1 MTASIAFV
9 GGQVLTGDDDEPIP
23 SGTVV
28 VTGSVVTA
36 VGPAADVDIPAGA
49 RIVDCGGRTVLPG
62 LVDCHEHLLGRS
74 RYGEGT
80 TEIHEPDATWA
91 VVMAH
96 YAADCL
102 ARGVTTVRVVGS
114 HHGNDLAIRTSFREG
129 YLASPR
135 MYCAGEA
142 ITMTG
147 GHGRGAGVEADGP
160 DACMRAARAQL
171 ARGADLLKVMTSG
184 GVGTVHPGEDPTH
197 PELTVPEVAAIV
209 TVATAARTY
218 VTAHADGE
226 EGIGIALD
234 AGVRCIEHGIYLT
247 PDQAAFMAA
256 NDVRLVPTLS
266 TIANMWRRGEEWG
279 LPAEWIEIAER
290 VTAVHRESFRNA
302 LDAGVRY
309 GTGTDGYGEI
319 VEEILEF
326 TTYGV
331 TPMRAI
337 QAATRDSAQ
346 IAAPGARFGVLAEGW
361 LADVLVVDGDPL
373 ADIAALR
380 SVVHVM
386 TEGRLVVT
394 ADGPLASR

>member
-1 MTASIAFV
+1 
-9 GGQVLTGDDDEPIP
+9 
-23 SGTVV
+23 
-28 VTGSVVTA
+28 
-36 VGPAADVDIPAGA
+36 
-49 RIVDCGGRTVLPG
+49 
-62 LVDCHEHLLGRS
+62 
-74 RYGEGT
+74 
-80 TEIHEPDATWA
+80 
-91 VVMAH
+91 
-96 YAADCL
+96 
-102 ARGVTTVRVVGS
+102 
-114 HHGNDLAIRTSFREG
+114 
-129 YLASPR
+129 
-135 MYCAGEA
+135 
-142 ITMTG
+142 
-147 GHGRGAGVEADGP
+147 
-160 DACMRAARAQL
+160 
-171 ARGADLLKVMTSG
+171 
-184 GVGTVHPGEDPTH
+184 
-197 PELTVPEVAAIV
+197 
-209 TVATAARTY
+209 
-218 VTAHADGE
+218 
-226 EGIGIALD
+226 
-234 AGVRCIEHGIYLT
+234 
-247 PDQAAFMAA
+247 
-256 NDVRLVPTLS
+256 
-266 TIANMWRRGEEWG
+266 
-279 LPAEWIEIAER
+279 

>member
-1 MTASIAFV
+1 MTGDIAFV
-9 GGQVLTGDDDEPIP
+9 GGQVITGDDEQPIP

-28 VTGSVVTA
+28 ISGSTVTA
-36 VGPAADVDIPAGA
+36 VGPTGTIDVPIGA
-49 RIVDCGGRTVLPG
+49 RIVDCSGLTVLPG

-74 RYGEGT
+74 RFGEGT
-80 TEIHEPDATWA
+80 TEIHESDATWA

-102 ARGVTTVRVVGS
+102 ARGITTVRVVGS
-114 HHGNDLAIRTSFREG
+114 HHGNDLAIRTAFREG
-129 YLASPR
+129 YLAGPR

-160 DACMRAARAQL
+160 DACMRTARAQL

-184 GVGTVHPGEDPTH
+184 GVGTVHPGDDPTH

-209 TVATAARTY
+209 SVATAARTY

-247 PDQAAFMAA
+247 PEQAAFMAA
-256 NDVRLVPTLS
+256 RDVRLVPTLS
-266 TIANMWRRGEEWG
+266 TISNMWRRGDEWG
-279 LPAEWIEIAER
+279 LPAEWIEIAAR
-290 VTAVHRESFRNA
+290 ATAVHRESFRNA
-302 LDAGVRY
+302 LDAGVRF

-319 VEEILEF
+319 VAEILEF

-331 TPMRAI
+331 SPMRAI
-337 QAATRDSAQ
+337 QAATRDSAE
-346 IAAPGARFGVLAEGW
+346 ITAPGARFGVLAEGW

-373 ADIAALR
+373 ADLAVLR

-386 TEGRLVVT
+386 TGGRLAVM
-394 ADGPLASR
+394 AGDR